1 MMFRFKLSS
10 TISVWY
16 ERNRNEFSPFVLG
29 ICFRSS
35 ATTPGGEGKISM
47 IVTVGEEEYCRIFER
62 RRSGN
67 VYGRRKLQFSVRQMG
82 ARNQCLT

>member
-1 MMFRFKLSS
+1 
-10 TISVWY
+10 
-16 ERNRNEFSPFVLG
+16 
-29 ICFRSS
+29 
-35 ATTPGGEGKISM
+35 M